1 MHGTHYPATTAMDVQ
16 GLRRALAPRSVYLG
30 SPSYQPSQQ
39 ADLYTGGID
48 GDGVFGVYD
57 SRCAFCAE
65 AGCRLCRWLRL
76 PRIRSLRRWLR
87 HPALSRLRR

>member
-57 SRCAFCAE
+57 TVRMLLSAQIVSDTHHASHMFQHT
-65 AGCRLCRWLRL
+65 
-76 PRIRSLRRWLR
+76 PRV
-87 HPALSRLRR
+87 AA